1 MSMTGTKVAPLGD
14 RVLVKQDAEP
24 QKSAG
29 GIYLPETA
37 QEAPQLG
44 TVVRAGLGKR
54 TDDGKLHP
62 LTVKSGDKV
71 IFGKYS
77 GTKVT
82 MGQDELL
89 FMREEDILGI
99 VEA

>member
-1 MSMTGTKVAPLGD
+1 MSMTESKVTPLGD

-24 QKSAG
+24 EKSAG
-29 GIYLPETA
+29 GIILPGA

-44 TVVRAGLGKR
+44 TVVRAGTGKMLE
-54 TDDGKLHP
+54 DGKLRP
-62 LTVKSGDKV
+62 LTVKQGDKV

-77 GTKVT
+77 GTKVK
-82 MGQDELL
+82 MGVDELL
-89 FMREEDILGI
+89 FMREEDILAI

>member
-1 MSMTGTKVAPLGD
+1 MSMTGSNIIPLGD
-14 RVLVKQDAEP
+14 RVLVKQDAEL
-24 QKSAG
+24 QKTAA
-29 GIYLPETA
+29 GIYLPEMA

-44 TVVRAGLGKR
+44 TIVRAGAGKVME
-54 TDDGKLHP
+54 DGKLRP
-62 LTVKSGDKV
+62 LTVKQGDKV

-77 GTKVT
+77 GTKVK